1 MARLVYEAMAYQI
14 AKSIGELAVV
24 LDGEVDAI
32 VITGGIAYSEFITEY
47 IKKKVSFIAP
57 VKILPG
63 ENELESLAFGAYRVL
78 TGEEKAHI
86 FAE

>member
-1 MARLVYEAMAYQI
+1 M
-14 AKSIGELAVV
+14 V

-57 VKILPG
+57 VRILPG